1 MEILFLII
9 GIIVGLVAGYA
20 FGNGKKGAA
29 EAKMQMLEKMLAS
42 QKAEAE
48 NTVANLKAE
57 AESAVANLKAEHKAN
72 LDDAQQ
78 KYKEQLQEQ
87 KALHDEQLRNQIATL
102 KAELKSTTEDLLK
115 QRSEEL
121 SKHNKEQISQILNPL
136 NDDIRKMKDE
146 VEKDRHERISGIEG
160 LKKVLEISAQQAD
173 KLGQKTENLT
183 QALSGNNKYQGGF
196 GEMQL
201 RQMLEDMGLQRGK
214 QFEEQVTLRDSSG
227 NAVIGSES
235 GSRMQ
240 PDVIL
245 HFPDNRDVIIDSKV
259 SLTAY
264 MRYVDTSLTD
274 GERQQALADHVTSIK
289 TQIRNLSTKSYWQQY
304 EQKGMKLDF
313 VVMFVC
319 NDGALQAAI
328 STSPSLWQDAYEK
341 GVLVTGPQ
349 NLYALLRMLE
359 LSWKQMAQVENQQ
372 NIIKCA
378 NDIVSRVQ
386 MFYQRLLELESAF
399 DKVHD
404 KMEELKVT
412 VAPKGQSIITSANK
426 LLKYGASED
435 KKRKM
440 SLPKDDDPQL
450 IEVTE

>member
-9 GIIVGLVAGYA
+9 GVVVGLVAGYA
-20 FGNGKKGAA
+20 YGNGRKGAA
-29 EAKMQMLEKMLAS
+29 ETKVQMLEKMLAD
-42 QKAEAE
+42 QKAEADR
-48 NTVANLKAE
+48 TIAG
-57 AESAVANLKAEHKAN
+57 LKAEHKAS
-72 LDDAQQ
+72 LDDALA

-87 KALHDEQLRNQIATL
+87 KALHDEQLKMQMAAL
-102 KAELKSTTEDLLK
+102 KAELKSSTEDLLK
-115 QRSEEL
+115 RRSEEL
-121 SKHNKEQISQILNPL
+121 SKTNKEQIFQILNPL

-146 VEKDRHERISGIEG
+146 VEKDRHERISGLEG

-214 QFEEQVTLRDSSG
+214 QFEEQVTLRDSNG
-227 NAVIGSES
+227 NAVLGSES

-245 HFPDNRDVIIDSKV
+245 HFPDHRDVIIDSKV

-274 GERQQALADHVTSIK
+274 GERQQALADHVTSLK
-289 TQIRNLSTKSYWQQY
+289 SQIRNLSTKSYWQQY

-328 STSPSLWQDAYEK
+328 STNPSLWQDAYEK

-359 LSWKQMAQVENQQ
+359 LSWKQMAQVENQE

-378 NDIVSRVQ
+378 NEIVSRVQ
-386 MFYQRLLELESAF
+386 LFYDRFKDVQNEFA
-399 DKVHD
+399 KVQE
-404 KMEELKVT
+404 KMTKLNVT
-412 VAPKGQSIITSANK
+412 VAPDGQSIITSANK

-435 KKRKM
+435 KKRKT
-440 SLPKDDDPQL
+440 SLPKEEDLQL
-450 IEVTE
+450 MDALE